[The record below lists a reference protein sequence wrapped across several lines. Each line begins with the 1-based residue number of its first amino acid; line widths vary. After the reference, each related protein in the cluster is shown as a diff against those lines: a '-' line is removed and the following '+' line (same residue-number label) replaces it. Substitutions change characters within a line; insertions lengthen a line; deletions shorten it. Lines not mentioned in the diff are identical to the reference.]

1 MANTD
6 QNQINPETQKILNQP
21 LQKKAGL
28 SAEDQAF
35 LNLVVDRVDRGEI
48 KLLQPDTLINHA
60 IYDALPEEQKGK
72 VDFDAVNLASTLR
85 NIYDL
90 WKAEP
95 IATFQIENMVRQA
108 RLTKERFEEISGD
121 VYVI

>member
-6 QNQINPETQKILNQP
+6 QNQIAPETQKILNQP

-35 LNLVVDRVDRGEI
+35 LNLMVSKVEQGEV
-48 KLLQPDTLINHA
+48 KLLEPSTLINHA
-60 IYDALPEEQKGK
+60 VYDALPEEQKGK
-72 VDFDAVNLASTLR
+72 VDFDVMNLAATLR

-95 IATFQIENMVRQA
+95 IATFQIENMVQRA